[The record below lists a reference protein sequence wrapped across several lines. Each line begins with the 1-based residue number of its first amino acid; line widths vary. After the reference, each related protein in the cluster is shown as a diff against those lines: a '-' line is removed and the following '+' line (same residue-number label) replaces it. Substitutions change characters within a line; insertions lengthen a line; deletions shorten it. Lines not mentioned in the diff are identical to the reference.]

1 MKKRE
6 PFCSVGGMQIGAD
19 TMENNIAEPQKIKTE
34 LPYDPTVPLLSILL
48 KKTKA
53 LTWKHIC
60 TMFTAAL
67 FIIAKIWKQPEC
79 PPKGEWRKCFT
90 HTHTHTHKMEY
101 HSAIKKNEIVSF
113 VTTQMDHEI
122 AQRKTNTVLSH
133 FMWNLG
139 KKDKLIDTNS

>member
-1 MKKRE
+1 
-6 PFCSVGGMQIGAD
+6 
-19 TMENNIAEPQKIKTE
+19 
-34 LPYDPTVPLLSILL
+34 
-48 KKTKA
+48 
-53 LTWKHIC
+53 
-60 TMFTAAL
+60 
-67 FIIAKIWKQPEC
+67 
-79 PPKGEWRKCFT
+79 
-90 HTHTHTHKMEY
+90 MEY